1 MEASENKITYKNSNS
16 DKNTNKPNNS
26 TSENKGNK
34 KPLRRLS
41 LPFQRFLHAESF
53 SGFLLLFFTII
64 ALIWAN
70 SAFSESYFNLWN
82 SEITIGFKEFL
93 FSRDLHF
100 VINDILMAVFFFVV
114 GLEIKRE
121 LIAGEL
127 SSFRLAAL
135 PILAALGGML
145 FPALFY
151 TVFNLGKA
159 GQAGW
164 GIPTATDIAFAI
176 GILSLLGK
184 RVPIGLKVFLT
195 ALAIADDMGAIVVIA
210 LFYTTNFSLIWL
222 LMGLVVFGLLL
233 LANKLNIYSTYV
245 YITLGTLLWIALY
258 NAGIHPTIAGV
269 LTAVAI
275 PALNRIKG
283 DEMEMSV
290 KNYLLEFASYF
301 RSDKHPL
308 ANQKEQEGIY
318 AIEKASRQ
326 AQTPLKRLED
336 KLHPWVAYFIMPL
349 FALANAGVV
358 LKGDVAGSFSN
369 SITLG
374 IVLGLVLG
382 KPVGITLLSFLAVKL
397 GLADLPEGGSWKRII
412 GVGMLAGIGF
422 TMSIF
427 ITGLAF
433 TDSALIDLSK
443 IGILSASAIAGIGG
457 YILLRSTKS
466 VS

>member
-1 MEASENKITYKNSNS
+1 MHRFTNKNSS
-16 DKNTNKPNNS
+16 MHKKRIIRAE
-26 TSENKGNK
+26 TSENAGENKMDK
-34 KPLRRLS
+34 KPFRRLS
-41 LPFQRFLHAESF
+41 LPFQRFLQAESF
-53 SGFLLLFFTII
+53 SGFLLLFFTIT
-64 ALIWAN
+64 ALMWAN

-82 SEITIGFKEFL
+82 SEITLGFKGFL

-100 VINDILMAVFFFVV
+100 VINDVLMAVFFFVV

-135 PILAALGGML
+135 PILAAFGGMI
-145 FPALFY
+145 FPAIFY
-151 TVFNLGKA
+151 AIFNLGKA
-159 GQAGW
+159 GLAGW

-176 GILSLLGK
+176 GILSLLGR
-184 RVPIGLKVFLT
+184 RVPAGLKVFLT

-210 LFYTTNFSLIWL
+210 LFYTANFSMMWL
-222 LMGLVVFGLLL
+222 LIGLAVFGLLL

-245 YITLGTLLWIALY
+245 YILLGALLWIALY

-269 LTAVAI
+269 LAAIAI

-283 DEMEMSV
+283 KEMEMSV
-290 KNYLLEFASYF
+290 KQYLSEFSASF
-301 RSDKHPL
+301 RSNKHPL
-308 ANQKEQEGIY
+308 ANQKEQQGIY
-318 AIEKASRQ
+318 AIEKATRQ

-349 FALANAGVV
+349 FALANAGVI
-358 LKGDVAGSFSN
+358 LKGDVIGAFSE

-374 IVLGLVLG
+374 IILGLVFG
-382 KPVGITLLSFLAVKL
+382 KPIGITLLSFLAVKL
-397 GLADLPEGGSWKRII
+397 HLADLPEGVNWRKII
-412 GVGMLAGIGF
+412 GAGMLGGIGF
-422 TMSIF
+422 TMSFF

-433 TDSALIDLSK
+433 TDSALIDLAK

-457 YILLRSTKS
+457 YIILRSTYS
-466 VS
+466 G

>member
-1 MEASENKITYKNSNS
+1 MHRFTNKNSS
-16 DKNTNKPNNS
+16 MHKKRIIRAE
-26 TSENKGNK
+26 TSENAGENKMDK
-34 KPLRRLS
+34 KPFRRLS
-41 LPFQRFLHAESF
+41 LPFQRFLQAESF
-53 SGFLLLFFTII
+53 SGFLLLFFTIT
-64 ALIWAN
+64 ALMWAN

-82 SEITIGFKEFL
+82 SEITLGFKGFL

-100 VINDILMAVFFFVV
+100 VINDVLMAVFFFVV

-135 PILAALGGML
+135 PILAAFGGMI
-145 FPALFY
+145 FPAIFY
-151 TVFNLGKA
+151 AIFNLGKA
-159 GQAGW
+159 GLAGW

-176 GILSLLGK
+176 GILSLLGR
-184 RVPIGLKVFLT
+184 RVPAGLKVFLT

-210 LFYTTNFSLIWL
+210 LFYTANFSMMWL
-222 LMGLVVFGLLL
+222 LIGLAVFGLLL

-245 YITLGTLLWIALY
+245 YILLGALLWIALY

-269 LTAVAI
+269 LAAIAI

-283 DEMEMSV
+283 KEMEMSV
-290 KNYLLEFASYF
+290 KQYLSEFSASF
-301 RSDKHPL
+301 RSNKHPL
-308 ANQKEQEGIY
+308 ANQKEQQGIY
-318 AIEKASRQ
+318 AIEKATRQ

-349 FALANAGVV
+349 FALANAGVI
-358 LKGDVAGSFSN
+358 LKGDVIGAFSE

-374 IVLGLVLG
+374 IILGLVFG
-382 KPVGITLLSFLAVKL
+382 KPIGITLLSFLAVKL
-397 GLADLPEGGSWKRII
+397 HLADLPEGVNWRKII
-412 GVGMLAGIGF
+412 GAGMVGGIGF
-422 TMSIF
+422 TMSFF

-433 TDSALIDLSK
+433 TDSALIDLAK

-457 YILLRSTKS
+457 YIILRSTYS
-466 VS
+466 G